1 MISYKDFL
9 KQKKQ
14 TGESTKV
21 FDLLDDM
28 DVELGQRPD
37 IKPVITLGNG
47 IEPELPKI
55 EKKPLDFGEPLPK
68 KRKGKESTPV
78 QDTMAGMGETLK
90 EFIEHCKKTEEAQ
103 KSDMQ
108 EFMSLYARANNLK

>member
-21 FDLLDDM
+21 FDFFDDM

-47 IEPELPKI
+47 IEPELNKI
-55 EKKPLDFGEPLPK
+55 EKKPLDFGEPLP
-68 KRKGKESTPV
+68 
-78 QDTMAGMGETLK
+78 
-90 EFIEHCKKTEEAQ
+90 
-103 KSDMQ
+103 
-108 EFMSLYARANNLK
+108 